1 VFLSVIGGLQI
12 FDLVWVTTKGGPID
26 SSSTMSTYLYDRFRD
41 SRFGVASAAS
51 IVIFVL
57 CLGVAV
63 FYQRF
68 ALKRDLD
75 GSGIG
80 E

>member
-1 VFLSVIGGLQI
+1 
-12 FDLVWVTTKGGPID
+12 
-26 SSSTMSTYLYDRFRD
+26 MSTYLYDRFRD

-57 CLGVAV
+57 CLVVAV

-75 GSGIG
+75 GSGAG
-80 E
+80 A